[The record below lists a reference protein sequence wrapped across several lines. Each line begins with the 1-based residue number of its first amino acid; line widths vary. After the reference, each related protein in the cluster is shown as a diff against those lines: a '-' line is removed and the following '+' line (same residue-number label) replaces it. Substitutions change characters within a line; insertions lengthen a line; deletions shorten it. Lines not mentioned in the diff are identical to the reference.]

1 MGCCGFLGWFLERG
15 KIILKWSM
23 NSRLIKVLKKKK
35 KKEKKEKKKEEEFF
49 GVNSAKCTLNPMLI
63 LLIY

>member
-1 MGCCGFLGWFLERG
+1 MERG

-23 NSRLIKVLKKKK
+23 NSRLVKVLKKKK

>member
-1 MGCCGFLGWFLERG
+1 MERG

-35 KKEKKEKKKEEEFF
+35 RRKKRKKKKSFL
-49 GVNSAKCTLNPMLI
+49 GSIPLNVH
-63 LLIY
+63 

>member
-1 MGCCGFLGWFLERG
+1 MERG

-35 KKEKKEKKKEEEFF
+35 KERKERKEKRRRVFL
-49 GVNSAKCTLNPMLI
+49 GSIPLNVH
-63 LLIY
+63 

>member
-1 MGCCGFLGWFLERG
+1 
-15 KIILKWSM
+15 M

-35 KKEKKEKKKEEEFF
+35 KKEKKKEEEFF

>member
-1 MGCCGFLGWFLERG
+1 MERG

-23 NSRLIKVLKKKK
+23 NSRLVKVLKKKK
-35 KKEKKEKKKEEEFF
+35 KKRKKRKKRKKKKSFF